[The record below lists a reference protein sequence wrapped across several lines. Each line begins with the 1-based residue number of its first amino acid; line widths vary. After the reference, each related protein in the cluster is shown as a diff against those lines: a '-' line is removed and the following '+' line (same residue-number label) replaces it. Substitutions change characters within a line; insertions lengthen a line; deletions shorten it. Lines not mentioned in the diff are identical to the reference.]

1 MVDVES
7 LQQWS
12 GLMEAK
18 RNHDFDHVSRGSHLQ
33 REYLETPELTSSGN
47 SAELPAAAIGRKPV
61 GSVRH
66 SEIARPVSLSPARRS
81 TAFEPLLDLHEA
93 SAILGMHWKTLEA
106 KARGH
111 EVPAFKVGK
120 RWRFRLSSLN
130 AWLEHG
136 INSNTT
142 DHADVTRQERCS

>member
-1 MVDVES
+1 
-7 LQQWS
+7 
-12 GLMEAK
+12 MEPN
-18 RNHDFDHVSRGSHLQ
+18 RNQDFS
-33 REYLETPELTSSGN
+33 EASGN
-47 SAELPAAAIGRKPV
+47 PHQDPERFAPSRNAVAAAKGEPPGGRKPV
-61 GSVRH
+61 ASVR
-66 SEIARPVSLSPARRS
+66 RPVSTRVISGVPIPSP

-93 SAILGMHWKTLEA
+93 SAVLGMHWKTLEA

-130 AWLEHG
+130 SWLEHG

-142 DHADVTRQERCS
+142 DHAVVTRQERCS

>member
-1 MVDVES
+1 
-7 LQQWS
+7 
-12 GLMEAK
+12 MEAK
-18 RNHDFDHVSRGSHLQ
+18 RNHEFNQGSSGPHLQ
-33 REYLETPELTSSGN
+33 SEPLTSADTAFTDI
-47 SAELPAAAIGRKPV
+47 SAPPPDAITSRKPV
-61 GSVRH
+61 VSVRQP
-66 SEIARPVSLSPARRS
+66 ITARRFS
-81 TAFEPLLDLHEA
+81 SSPVQPSNAFEPLLDLHEA

-130 AWLEHG
+130 SWLEHG

-142 DHADVTRQERCS
+142 DHAVVTRQERCS